1 MQWIFI
7 PGISCFQITAS
18 NSETS
23 RFEKHM
29 FTSVQSTPSMI
40 QIFFKLS
47 RYNCWLCFQKQ
58 TLKLEYWLLIFD
70 MDCCLQSIWNV
81 DNKSGESVVRT
92 SSSPV
97 VGGIPIC
104 KRSELIFVWL
114 SLNIVDIIQSR
125 HVSVSIILDYIFTSS
140 SQADIEHKHINKIL
154 FLESL
159 TRSWW
164 TGCDS
169 SPTFIPMKC
178 SLN

>member
-1 MQWIFI
+1 MCSESLSLVLAVSRSQLPMVRPADLRSICSPVSSQHHQWSKYFSNC
-7 PGISCFQITAS
+7 PDITVDSA
-18 NSETS
+18 
-23 RFEKHM
+23 
-29 FTSVQSTPSMI
+29 
-40 QIFFKLS
+40 FK
-47 RYNCWLCFQKQ
+47 QKQ

-140 SQADIEHKHINKIL
+140 SQADIEHKHITQQHCHNPSPSP
-154 FLESL
+154 SL
-159 TRSWW
+159 
-164 TGCDS
+164 
-169 SPTFIPMKC
+169 
-178 SLN
+178 